1 MEGVMTGKDMIAMS
15 QEDLRRLAVIHKVM
29 DKRVTQIEAAGV
41 LDLSDRQVRRI
52 MTRVQED
59 GDKGIIHQS
68 RGQPSHN
75 ATDLKIKKRVI
86 NLCKKTYE
94 GFGPTL
100 ASEKLFE
107 RDKIEIS
114 RETLRQWLKNEKL
127 SYRDRKKRPHRQWRE
142 RKHHYGQMVQMD
154 GSHHDWFEGRGSGS
168 WCVLMGYID
177 DATGIPFAKFCS
189 YEGSLTAMGSF
200 KGYIKK
206 HGIPLSV
213 YLDKHTTY
221 KSTKKR
227 TIEDELNNVDPLSQF
242 GRALGDL
249 GVELIHANSP
259 EAKGRIERLFE
270 TFQDR
275 VIKEMRLR
283 KISSIEEAN
292 KFLEYYLPVFAKRFG
307 MPPAKEGDLH
317 RPLPKGI
324 DLDRILC
331 VKTERALNNDF
342 TVAHD
347 KKLYQILDNVRAQ
360 KVMVEERVDGS
371 MIICHKDA
379 ILKFKEITKRP
390 KKIKPPKTYE
400 FRVHKV
406 YMPPADHPWRR
417 FKINPQYQQ
426 YQQREKVAPKEKGL
440 LLTTQT

>member
-1 MEGVMTGKDMIAMS
+1 MTGKDMIAMS
-15 QEDLRRLAVIHKVM
+15 QEDLRRLGVIHKVI
-29 DKRVTQIEAAGV
+29 DKRVTQVEAAGI
-41 LDLSDRQVRRI
+41 LDLSDRQIRRI
-52 MTRVQED
+52 IARVSED

-68 RGQPSHN
+68 RGLPSHN
-75 ATDLKIKKRVI
+75 AKDPNIKKRAI
-86 NLCKKTYE
+86 NLCRGIYE

-107 RDKIEIS
+107 RDKIEIG
-114 RETLRQWLKNEKL
+114 RETLRQWLRHEKL
-127 SYRDRKKRPHRQWRE
+127 PYRDRKKRPHRQWRE

-154 GSHHDWFEGRGSGS
+154 GSHHDWFEGRGPR
-168 WCVLMGYID
+168 CVLMGYID

-189 YEGSLTAMGSF
+189 YEGSLTAMSGF
-200 KGYIKK
+200 KGYIKR

-221 KSTKKR
+221 KSTKKL
-227 TIEDELNNVDPLSQF
+227 TIEDELNNIDPLSQF
-242 GRALGDL
+242 GRALCEL
-249 GVELIHANSP
+249 GVELIYANSP

-283 KISSIEEAN
+283 KISSIEKAD

-307 MPPAKEGDLH
+307 VPPAKEGDLH

-324 DLDRILC
+324 DLNRILC

-347 KKLYQILDNVRAQ
+347 KKLYQVLNNIRAK
-360 KVMVEERVDGS
+360 KVMVEERIDGS
-371 MIICHKDA
+371 MIIRHKETA
-379 ILKFKEITKRP
+379 LKFKEITKRLKREP
-390 KKIKPPKTYE
+390 ERKAYE
-400 FRVHKV
+400 FKLRTAYV
-406 YMPPADHPWRR
+406 PPADHPWRK
-417 FKINPQYQQ
+417 FKINSDYQQ

-440 LLTTQT
+440 LLAVT

>member
-1 MEGVMTGKDMIAMS
+1 MTGKGMIAMS
-15 QEDLRRLAVIHKVM
+15 QEDLRRLGVIHKVI
-29 DKRVTQIEAAGV
+29 DKRVTQVEAAV
-41 LDLSDRQVRRI
+41 ILDLSDRQIRRLI
-52 MTRVQED
+52 IRISED
-59 GDKGIIHQS
+59 GDKSIIHQS

-75 ATDLKIKKRVI
+75 ATDLEIKKRVI
-86 NLCKKTYE
+86 DLCKKTYE

-107 RDKIEIS
+107 RDKIDIS
-114 RETLRQWLKNEKL
+114 RETLRQWLRYEKL
-127 SYRDRKKRPHRQWRE
+127 PYRDRKKRPHRQWRE

-154 GSHHDWFEGRGSGS
+154 GSHHDWFEGRGP

-177 DATGIPFAKFCS
+177 DATGIPFARFCP

-200 KGYIKK
+200 KDYIKK

-227 TIEDELNNVDPLSQF
+227 TIEDDLNNIDPLSQF
-242 GRALGDL
+242 GRALSEL

-283 KISSIEEAN
+283 KIGSIEAAN
-292 KFLEYYLPVFAKRFG
+292 KFLGYYLPVFAKRFAV
-307 MPPAKEGDLH
+307 PAAKEGDLH
-317 RPLPKGI
+317 RPIPKGI

-347 KKLYQILDNVRAQ
+347 KKLYQILDNVKAQ

-371 MIICHKDA
+371 MIIRHKDT
-379 ILKFKEITKRP
+379 ILKFKEITARP

-400 FRVHKV
+400 FRIRKV
-406 YMPPADHPWRR
+406 YAPPANHPWRR
-417 FKINPQYQQ
+417 FKINPQCQQ

-440 LLTTQT
+440 LLTVKT

>member
-1 MEGVMTGKDMIAMS
+1 MTGKDMVAMS
-15 QEDLRRLAVIHKVM
+15 QGDLRRLAVIHKVI
-29 DKRVTQIEAAGV
+29 DRRVTQVEAAGI
-41 LDLSDRQVRRI
+41 LDLSDRQIRRI
-52 MTRVQED
+52 MTRIQED
-59 GDKGIIHQS
+59 GDKGIVHQS

-75 ATDLKIKKRVI
+75 AKDLKVKKRAI
-86 NLCKKTYE
+86 NLCRGTYE

-114 RETLRQWLKNEKL
+114 RETLRQWLRDEKL
-127 SYRDRKKRPHRQWRE
+127 PYRDRKKRPHRQWRE

-154 GSHHDWFEGRGSGS
+154 GSHHDWFEGRGP

-177 DATGIPFAKFCS
+177 DATGIPFAKFCP
-189 YEGSLTAMGSF
+189 YEGSLTAMSGF

-213 YLDKHTTY
+213 YLDKHSTY
-221 KSTKKR
+221 KPTKKQ
-227 TIEDELNNVDPLSQF
+227 TIEDELNNIDPLSQF
-242 GRALGDL
+242 GRALSEL

-259 EAKGRIERLFE
+259 QAKGRIERLFE

-283 KISSIEEAN
+283 KVSSIEEAN

-307 MPPAKEGDLH
+307 VPPAKEGDLH

-347 KKLYQILDNVRAQ
+347 KKLYQVLDNVRAK
-360 KVMVEERVDGS
+360 KVMVEELIDGS
-371 MIICHKDA
+371 MIIRYKDVS
-379 ILKFKEITKRP
+379 LKFKEITTRP
-390 KKIKPPKTYE
+390 KKEEPKKTYE
-400 FRVHKV
+400 FKLKRV
-406 YMPPADHPWRR
+406 YMPQAADHPWKRGYK
-417 FKINPQYQQ
+417 FNPQYTH
-426 YQQREKVAPKEKGL
+426 YSQREKVAPKEKGL
-440 LLTTQT
+440 LLTAQT